1 MKHTERER
9 EQQEHAATNSDDF
22 GDFDEDYE
30 ELRLFR
36 RRTPQGLSLSL
47 SLSMCVSL
55 SFRMRTRNPNP
66 LCSNTGERRTKS
78 ISDEASRRRRR
89 TPQGTTRKIGERRDE
104 FRKKVSRCVR
114 KSQEML

>member
-36 RRTPQGLSLSL
+36 RRTPQ
-47 SLSMCVSL
+47 
-55 SFRMRTRNPNP
+55 
-66 LCSNTGERRTKS
+66 GERRTKS

>member
-36 RRTPQGLSLSL
+36 RRTPQG
-47 SLSMCVSL
+47 
-55 SFRMRTRNPNP
+55 
-66 LCSNTGERRTKS
+66 ERRTKS

-89 TPQGTTRKIGERRDE
+89 TPQGTTSLPQFVTNPYSYSLFSPDCRKIGERRDE